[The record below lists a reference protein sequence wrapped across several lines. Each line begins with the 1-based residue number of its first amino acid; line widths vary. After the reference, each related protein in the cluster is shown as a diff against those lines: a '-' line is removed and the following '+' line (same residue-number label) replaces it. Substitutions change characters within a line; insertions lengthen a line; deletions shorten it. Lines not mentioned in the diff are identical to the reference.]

1 MNKARDVILK
11 LYKEDKIA
19 KDEVDVLLNAIV
31 GKDFCYNTPIYKS
44 YIDWTYRPEEQPKW
58 TITSNNNSTNVE

>member
-19 KDEVDVLLNAIV
+19 KDEVDVLLDAIV
-31 GKDFCYNTPIYKS
+31 GRDCCYNPPIYKS
-44 YIDWTYRPEEQPKW
+44 RVFETYKPEDQPKW
-58 TITSNNNSTNVE
+58 RITNNSNSTNVE

>member
-31 GKDFCYNTPIYKS
+31 GGDFCYNPPIYKS
-44 YIDWTYRPEEQPKW
+44 YIDWTYRPKEQPKW
-58 TITSNNNSTNVE
+58 TITNNSNSTNVE